1 MDNISLFTRY
11 STTENRITN
20 YCMLFLRLMTA
31 ESTYFLQE
39 VFRKILPLD
48 KVPHFGVKFSQ
59 QQKNE
64 AGSIPDGLIIQ
75 KEVCIHFEF
84 KTSDW
89 FHMDQIQ
96 AHAEGLMKQSAH
108 AEKALVLI
116 TSSFKVNTLKSIATL
131 QHEFSFPIVA
141 ITFYDLLMAIQSVDD
156 LSKGLKEHLNEFRTF
171 LEDEGLLNKGLLVPH
186 HLMLGVKLAQ
196 SYKDASHDPSTLYEF
211 TRKAWK
217 LNKAKLA
224 SIEYVL
230 SVYHGIVREIY
241 KPTAWHQ
248 QDDGRMFFDGTVE
261 NDPSIRSAYLYKE
274 VQSSG
279 QNPTFYLLPSTELN

>member
-11 STTENRITN
+11 STNENRITN

-31 ESTYFLQE
+31 ESTSFLRD
-39 VFRKILPLD
+39 VFGKILPLD
-48 KVPHFGVKFSQ
+48 KVPHFGVNFSQ

-64 AGSIPDGLIIQ
+64 AGSVPDGLITQ
-75 KEVCIHFEF
+75 KEICIHFEF

-96 AHAEGLMKQSAH
+96 THADG
-108 AEKALVLI
+108 
-116 TSSFKVNTLKSIATL
+116 
-131 QHEFSFPIVA
+131 SFPIVA
-141 ITFYDLLMAIQSVDD
+141 ITFYDLLLAIQSVDG
-156 LSKGLKEHLNEFRTF
+156 LSKGLKDHLNEFRVF
-171 LEDEGLLNKGLLVPH
+171 LEDEGLLNKGLLIPH

-196 SYKDASHDPSTLYEF
+196 SYKDAAHDSAILYER

-217 LNKAKLA
+217 LNKSKLSA
-224 SIEYVL
+224 IEYVL

-241 KPTAWHQ
+241 KPISWHQ
-248 QDDGRMFFDGTVE
+248 QDDGRMFFDGMVE

-274 VQSSG
+274 VKSSG
-279 QNPTFYLLPSTELN
+279 QNPTFYIFPSEE

>member
-11 STTENRITN
+11 STNENRITN

-31 ESTYFLQE
+31 ESTSFLQD
-39 VFRKILPLD
+39 VFGKILPLD
-48 KVPHFGVKFSQ
+48 KVPHFGVNFSQ

-64 AGSIPDGLIIQ
+64 AGSIPDGLITQ
-75 KEVCIHFEF
+75 KEICIHFEF

-108 AEKALVLI
+108 AEKALILVS
-116 TSSFKVNTLKSIATL
+116 SSFKESTLADIGIL
-131 QHEFSFPIVA
+131 QQDYPFPIVA
-141 ITFYDLLMAIQSVDD
+141 ITFYDLLLAIQSVND
-156 LSKGLKEHLNEFRTF
+156 LSKSLKYHLSEFRAF
-171 LEDEGLLNKGLLVPH
+171 LEDEGLLNKGLLIPH
-186 HLMLGVKLAQ
+186 HLMLGVKLAH
-196 SYKDASHDPSTLYEF
+196 SYQDAAHDAAILYER

-217 LNKAKLA
+217 LNKSKL
-224 SIEYVL
+224 STIEYVL

-274 VQSSG
+274 VKSSG
-279 QNPTFYLLPSTELN
+279 QNPTFYILPSDRQ